1 MHKIALPQ
9 AAIDR
14 VLKRRKSLHVFND
27 IDPARTAHVV
37 VDLQNGFM
45 AEGQPAE
52 VPAAREIVPNVNRI
66 SAALRSAGGL
76 VIYIQNTIDAAA
88 KEAWSNWFTY
98 MSGEGRR
105 EAMEAAFAD
114 GSYGHS
120 LWPGL
125 EVLPQDI
132 RVKKNRFGA
141 FVPGSSD
148 LHAVLQARGI
158 DTVIITGTA
167 TNVCC
172 ESTARDAMMMNYK
185 VIFVSDGTATY
196 NDEEHN
202 ATLGIMLAMFADVM
216 TTDEVVERLAG
227 GCARRRNERLKHDPE
242 KLQTF
247 RIRSCD
253 RTNTWSEIAIQSER
267 ISLLRRRG
275 LSRGARARDAA
286 RSG

>member
-1 MHKIALPQ
+1 MHKIAIPQ

-14 VLKRRKSLHVFND
+14 VLKRRDPLHVFND
-27 IDPARTAHVV
+27 LDPARTAHLV

-45 AEGQPAE
+45 APGQPAE
-52 VPAAREIVPNVNRI
+52 IPMAREIVPNVNRI
-66 SAALRSAGGL
+66 SAALRAAGGL
-76 VIYIQNTIDAAA
+76 VVYIQNTIDAAA
-88 KEAWSNWFTY
+88 KEAWSNWFTF
-98 MSGEGRR
+98 MSGQRR
-105 EAMEAAFAD
+105 QASMDAAFAD

-125 EVLPQDI
+125 DVLPNDLKL
-132 RVKKNRFGA
+132 KKNRFGA
-141 FVPGSSD
+141 FVPGSSR
-148 LHAVLQARGI
+148 LHAVLQERGI

-216 TTDEVVERLAG
+216 TTNEVVSCLAG
-227 GCARRRNERLKHDPE
+227 AMS
-242 KLQTF
+242 Q
-247 RIRSCD
+247 
-253 RTNTWSEIAIQSER
+253 
-267 ISLLRRRG
+267 
-275 LSRGARARDAA
+275 AA
-286 RSG
+286 E

>member
-1 MHKIALPQ
+1 MHKIAIPQ

-14 VLKRRKSLHVFND
+14 VLKRRDSLHVFTD
-27 IDPARTAHVV
+27 IDPARTAHVI

-52 VPAAREIVPNVNRI
+52 IPAAREIIPNVNRI
-66 SAALRSAGGL
+66 SAALRDAGGL
-76 VIYIQNTIDAAA
+76 VVYIQNTIDAAA
-88 KEAWSNWFTY
+88 KEAWSNWFTF
-98 MSGEGRR
+98 MSGAKRK

-125 EVLPQDI
+125 AVLPGDI
-132 RVKKNRFGA
+132 KVKKNRFGA

-148 LHAVLQARGI
+148 LHAILQKRKM

-185 VIFVSDGTATY
+185 VIFVSDGTATHS
-196 NDEEHN
+196 DDEHN
-202 ATLGIMLAMFADVM
+202 ATLGIMLSNFADVM
-216 TTDEVVERLAG
+216 STNEVVA
-227 GCARRRNERLKHDPE
+227 CVSK
-242 KLQTF
+242 
-247 RIRSCD
+247 SM
-253 RTNTWSEIAIQSER
+253 
-267 ISLLRRRG
+267 
-275 LSRGARARDAA
+275 SRAA
-286 RSG
+286 E